1 MEGPGRDEQTP
12 LLAGRLL
19 GLRGWMIQSGA
30 GGHPRLAAYW
40 QQASWALGGRWTT
53 ARCLADH
60 HPPGEPTPA
69 GSCSCGLY
77 AYNVNRASAEELE
90 AEYWGRNALAN
101 PHDPERVQLIGVAG
115 IIEAEGRIE
124 LHLDGFRAERA
135 RPHALIV
142 GADWPAE
149 SRREVERLARA
160 CRAGVLELA
169 DSRELLEYCRAQG
182 GALGPESVDA
192 LLEPEWEQWQ
202 HELLAA
208 GIDQSPISHG
218 TYPPPLP
225 APSEQ
230 HPRYR
235 RILERVGE
243 LFLLALG
250 GVAALFWYGMWAGI
264 LIALAGGIL
273 FGWGDEHFKAP
284 ARVERVFADRS
295 SCRVDAVV
303 RARRRPAAPP
313 PPHRRHQ
320 PGRQGSRSSD
330 ARRRLGPEG
339 NLEGAGGGD
348 EAAALRLAASDHG
361 PRPSRVR
368 EEGRSRRPGDHET
381 QARRCQEA
389 GRSSDRSS
397 AMTFPGPSRTIIVE
411 PIERPERSPAPTPDR
426 EPERTPAPGPDRPTE
441 PAPGK
446 EREKQPAR
454 SEG

>member
-202 HELLAA
+202 NELLAA
-208 GIDQSPISHG
+208 GIDPSQISHG
-218 TYPPPLP
+218 TYPAPLP
-225 APSEQ
+225 VPSEQ
-230 HPRYR
+230 PPRYG

-303 RARRRPAAPP
+303 RARRALPHLHLRIVGISQAGRDLGHLTQDVGPVPKGTSKVQVAEMKRPLCDSPQAITV
-313 PPHRRHQ
+313 
-320 PGRQGSRSSD
+320 
-330 ARRRLGPEG
+330 
-339 NLEGAGGGD
+339 
-348 EAAALRLAASDHG
+348 
-361 PRPSRVR
+361 RVR
-368 EEGRSRRPGDHET
+368 AVFGRRAGHVAQAITRPRRGAVRKRG
-381 QARRCQEA
+381 ARA
-389 GRSSDRSS
+389 TDRV
-397 AMTFPGPSRTIIVE
+397 P
-411 PIERPERSPAPTPDR
+411 
-426 EPERTPAPGPDRPTE
+426 
-441 PAPGK
+441 
-446 EREKQPAR
+446 
-454 SEG
+454 